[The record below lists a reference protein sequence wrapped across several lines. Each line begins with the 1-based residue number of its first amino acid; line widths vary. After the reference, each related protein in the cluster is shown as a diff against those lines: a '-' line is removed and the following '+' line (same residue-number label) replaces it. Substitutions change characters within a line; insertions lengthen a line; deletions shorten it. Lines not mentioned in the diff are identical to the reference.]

1 MARQDFTQPTNP
13 YHYALH
19 CLGGRW
25 KMTILHEIYTYG
37 VIHFNQTLKVLPISE
52 KVLSQQLKELI
63 QDGLVRRI
71 VNSETFPPSTDYV
84 LTDDGK
90 TLIPALDILY
100 IWSIRQM
107 DAKGIPID
115 ADAFV
120 VHNSERYVDALGDIM
135 EANRFWPDAHR
146 GENRKK

>member
-1 MARQDFTQPTNP
+1 MAEMNTAVPVNP
-13 YHYALH
+13 YHYALQ

-37 VIHFNQTLKVLPISE
+37 SIHFNQTLRVLPISE

-63 QDGLVRRI
+63 RDGLVERV
-71 VNSETFPPSTDYV
+71 VNGEAFPPSTVYL
-84 LTDDGK
+84 LTEQGAK
-90 TLIPALDILY
+90 LIPALDMLY
-100 IWSIRQM
+100 IWSIKQM

-120 VHNSERYVDALGDIM
+120 VHQSEQYVSELSDIM
-135 EANRFWPDAHR
+135 ASNHFIPEQNRSNKR
-146 GENRKK
+146 